1 MTLYKKQFLI
11 TKAQE
16 FMQISK
22 DPIHDLSHVTRVV
35 SNSKRIAQSFPQ
47 LTNTDLEA
55 LELAA
60 WWHDVSRT
68 LTDKPSFV
76 WMACIDDMVSA
87 LMLCVHS
94 IRYGFW
100 KHSGGV
106 ATRLILA
113 KSLGTGALFTKLFLR
128 GREKTLLNILRD
140 ADMLDILNTER
151 LEKVCILS
159 QESKKYF
166 WGLKCL
172 TFINIHTSVTTKM
185 RTPIAQQ
192 YFAENLETLIQ
203 WITVQQNDTV
213 IVTQFGKK
221 WLDSS
226 HQHFMHMH
234 RQLS

>member
-1 MTLYKKQFLI
+1 MMTYKKQFLI

-16 FMQISK
+16 FMRISK
-22 DPIHDLSHVTRVV
+22 DPVHDLSHVTRVV
-35 SNSKRIAQSFPQ
+35 NNAKRIARSFPQ
-47 LTNTDLEA
+47 LTSTDKEA

-128 GREKTLLNILRD
+128 GREKILLNILRD

-151 LEKVCILS
+151 LEKVYLLS
-159 QESKKYF
+159 QESKKYL

-185 RTPIAQQ
+185 RTPIAQK

-203 WITVQQNDTV
+203 WITVQQNNTV
-213 IVTQFGKK
+213 IVSQFGKK
-221 WLDSS
+221 WMDNS